1 MIEAFPFPWVS
12 VVHPPTW
19 IRLLQ
24 EQLQRR
30 QHGQGGLGKSAQA
43 LPYSPCS
50 RGQGQEGALGTS
62 CCTQPQCWQVTLQVT
77 GTCDSWLCARSPN
90 PGGLLAVEEALC
102 LLGDFPLTL
111 EQPRFQASGLIACA
125 ELRGKR
131 AWLR

>member
-24 EQLQRR
+24 EQLQHR

-50 RGQGQEGALGTS
+50 RGQGQEGAM
-62 CCTQPQCWQVTLQVT
+62 
-77 GTCDSWLCARSPN
+77 N
-90 PGGLLAVEEALC
+90 PGYLLLHPATVLA
-102 LLGDFPLTL
+102 GDTAGD
-111 EQPRFQASGLIACA
+111 RHV
-125 ELRGKR
+125 
-131 AWLR
+131 